1 MAQIYISIEE
11 SFFFCCFEGRKY
23 LTTVPATLH
32 KICIFN
38 EAARSAVQPD
48 ASAPAAAPLATL
60 GYLIYL
66 NVIDAAET
74 LSIKMFLIS
83 SLLEVICM

>member
-11 SFFFCCFEGRKY
+11 SFFFCCLEGRKY

-74 LSIKMFLIS
+74 LSIKMILIS
-83 SLLEVICM
+83 SLLEVICV